1 MATPAKTTNTA
12 EATKVTADNFERAET
27 DHYLGN
33 FVREGALGKFVHN
46 RDLVDLDHQKV
57 IRMNRD
63 TLYSEAVIDLDA
75 GPATVTLPDAGSRY
89 MGALVI
95 DEDHYVVDTFYDS
108 APRRYER
115 KPGGTRYIVV
125 IMRTVVDPSDPSDLD
140 KVHMLQDA
148 MRIDQPG
155 GPGSFEIPNWDETT
169 QKQVRAELSTHHR
182 EADMMRV
189 FGARGEV
196 DPFSHRVVTATGWG
210 GNPPRD
216 ALYFNFE
223 PEKNDGETVYQLTL
237 RDVPVD
243 GFWSVTFYDKDGYFR
258 KNPQDA
264 YSFNN
269 VTAKPDADGS
279 VTIQFG
285 GCDGKTANCLP
296 ITPGWSYSVR
306 LYRPRKEILDGTWE
320 FPEAKVVS

>member
-1 MATPAKTTNTA
+1 MPT
-12 EATKVTADNFERAET
+12 VTRDNFIRAET
-27 DHYLGN
+27 DNYLHN

-75 GPATVTLPDAGSRY
+75 GPATVTLPDAGARY

-95 DEDHYVVDTFYDS
+95 DEDHYVVETFYDS
-108 APRRYER
+108 AAHRFTRER
-115 KPGGTRYIVV
+115 VGTRYLVV
-125 IMRTVVDPSDPSDLD
+125 IIRTFVDPSSSSDLET
-140 KVHMLQDA
+140 VHTLQDA
-148 MRIDQPG
+148 MRVDQPG
-155 GPGSFEIPNWDETT
+155 GPGSFDIPDWDQATL
-169 QKQVRAELSTHHR
+169 KQVRDEINSHPAF
-182 EADMMRV
+182 DPMRA

-196 DPFSHRVVTATGWG
+196 DPQSHLVVTAHGWG

-216 ALYFNFE
+216 SLYVTGHPKN
-223 PEKNDGETVYQLTL
+223 NDGTTVHRLTVK
-237 RDVPVD
+237 DVPVD
-243 GFWSVTFYDKDGYFR
+243 GFWSVTVYDKDGYFK
-258 KNPQDA
+258 KNPQNA

-269 VTAKPDADGS
+269 VTAKPAADGS

-285 GCDGKTANCLP
+285 GCDEAGANCLP

-306 LYRPRKEILDGTWE
+306 LYRPRQTILDGSWT
-320 FPEAKVVS
+320 FPEAQPIN